1 VFEYLPGDGLK
12 TDRKG
17 REKMSVQNIY
27 NAVVEFEIEKVV
39 TLVKAEVANGT
50 DVSEILGAGL
60 IGAMDEVGQRYTEGE
75 FFVPEMLMAA
85 KAMKAGLEVLKPLL
99 SQGENEKKGTIIIGT
114 VKGDLHDIGKN
125 LVSMM
130 MEGAGFE
137 VIDLGVDVDTEKFL
151 ASAKENNADV
161 ICMSALLTTTMPFM
175 EVTVNAIR
183 EQDLNF
189 KTMVGGAPVSK
200 DFALKIGA
208 DGWSSDAPG
217 AVETARRLLAK

>member
-1 VFEYLPGDGLK
+1 
-12 TDRKG
+12 
-17 REKMSVQNIY
+17 MSVQAIY
-27 NAVVEFEIEKVV
+27 DAVIEFDIGKVV
-39 TLVKAEVANGT
+39 DLVKAEVESGT
-50 DVSEILGAGL
+50 NVSVILSDGL
-60 IGAMDEVGQRYTEGE
+60 IGAMDEMGQRYTEGE

-99 SQGENEKKGTIIIGT
+99 SKGENIKKGTIVIGT

-151 ASAKENNADV
+151 ATAKEKNADI

-175 EVTVNAIR
+175 EVTIKSIR
-183 EQDLNF
+183 EQRLKF
-189 KTMVGGAPVSK
+189 KTMVGGAPVSE
-200 DFALKIGA
+200 DFATKIGA
-208 DGWSSDAPG
+208 DGWSPDAPG
-217 AVETARRLLAK
+217 AVETARRLTAR